1 IEYCEAMNN
10 GWDMPREGN
19 GPVGIWAYMSDS
31 ITIQYCYAHHN
42 KTSEKGKD
50 GGGFDFD
57 GGVRNSV
64 MQYNLSAFNEGAGYG
79 IFQYGGATE
88 WSDNT
93 MRYNVSYNDGSKNGN
108 CGILVWC
115 DPAGGPMHTFH
126 AYGNTIVN
134 SLAHA
139 VAFEP
144 GAYPGFLF
152 ENNVFILPERSG
164 KRPGG
169 TGTLAEFRNN
179 SYLDLSS
186 GISLD
191 GFSGKLI
198 SD

>member
-1 IEYCEAMNN
+1 
-10 GWDMPREGN
+10 
-19 GPVGIWAYMSDS
+19 
-31 ITIQYCYAHHN
+31 
-42 KTSEKGKD
+42 
-50 GGGFDFD
+50 
-57 GGVRNSV
+57 
-64 MQYNLSAFNEGAGYG
+64 
-79 IFQYGGATE
+79 
-88 WSDNT
+88 
-93 MRYNVSYNDGSKNGN
+93 
-108 CGILVWC
+108 
-115 DPAGGPMHTFH
+115 MHTFH

-139 VAFEP
+139 VSFEP